1 MASYPFSAM
10 QSIFTFAVVFCR
22 HDGLRGGI
30 FFTVASLWDRF
41 VYGIDPQKWSGALK
55 KELIHTRK
63 IAVNCYE
70 TDEDRLIV
78 EGSLLDERLFPFMIH
93 ALNERREAGPMHH
106 VVLTMELSLPR
117 MEILS
122 LKTEMPVVPD
132 DGCREIQQGMQKLI
146 GRFIRPGFTS
156 EVRDLLGKAEGCL
169 HLTNLLL
176 AMSSAA
182 VQGLWTLLSRVRE
195 GINPPLPKTDG
206 SILLNSCYMW
216 REGGPFEEK
225 IRQRRME
232 NLGMSKS

>member
-1 MASYPFSAM
+1 M
-10 QSIFTFAVVFCR
+10 
-22 HDGLRGGI
+22 
-30 FFTVASLWDRF
+30 
-41 VYGIDPQKWSGALK
+41 K

-78 EGSLLDERLFPFMIH
+78 EGILLDERLFPFMIH
-93 ALNERREAGPMHH
+93 SVNERREAGPMHH
-106 VVLTMELSLPR
+106 VALTMELSLPG

-122 LKTEMPVVPD
+122 VKTEMPVVPD
-132 DGCREIQQGMQKLI
+132 AGCREIQQRIQKLT
-146 GRFIRPGFTS
+146 GRFIRPGFTN

-182 VQGLWTLLSRVRE
+182 VQGLWTLVSRVRD
-195 GINPPLPKTDG
+195 GKAPPLPKMDG
-206 SILLNSCYMW
+206 SILRNSCYMW

-225 IRQRRME
+225 IRQRLME
-232 NLGMSKS
+232 TKGKQR